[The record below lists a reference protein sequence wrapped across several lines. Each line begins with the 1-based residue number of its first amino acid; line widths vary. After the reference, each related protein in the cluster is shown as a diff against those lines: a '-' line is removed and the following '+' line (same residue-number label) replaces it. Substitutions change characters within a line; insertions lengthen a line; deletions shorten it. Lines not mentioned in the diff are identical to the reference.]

1 MKVLWFS
8 NTPCNASEY
17 FGTGL
22 VGGGWLMS
30 LDKNLQ
36 HKVDLHIAFYSNRR
50 NKPFKYGGSTY
61 YPISRG
67 NWRFKALLGVF
78 WKQVIDK
85 QDLSKYLE
93 IIEKVKPDVIHIHG
107 TENAFGCIIP
117 HISVPVVVSIQG
129 CMTVYHHKFLT
140 GFTKGD
146 LRVSTF
152 YRGKGPKQFVRNKS
166 FGRSYREFEKLKE
179 REQDNFKNTGFI
191 IGRTSWDKRVTSVLA
206 PKGKYF
212 HADELL
218 RDAFYL
224 KAWMGSNSK
233 RLVLHTTTSS
243 STYKGFE
250 TLCEALFI
258 LNSNTRLHITWQVAG
273 LSADD
278 SIVKVTKKKLKKK
291 FPSTGLKFLGKLD
304 ENRLVSSMCNADVYV
319 LPSHIEN
326 SPNSLCEAMILG
338 MPCIATYAGGTPSLL
353 ENGIEGILVQDGDP
367 WVMAGAI
374 IELYSNPEVARQF
387 GMRARER
394 ALKRHDHGHIVDTY
408 IRIYSDIILIYKDLH
423 VSGTSIIARGS

>member
-8 NTPCNASEY
+8 NSPCNASEY
-17 FGTGL
+17 LGTGPI
-22 VGGGWLMS
+22 GGGWLMS
-30 LDKNLQ
+30 LDKHLQ
-36 HKVDLHIAFYSNRR
+36 HKVDLHIAFYFTRE

-61 YPISRG
+61 YSLSKG
-67 NWRFKALLGVF
+67 NWRLKALLGVF
-78 WKQVIDK
+78 WKQIIK
-85 QDLSKYLE
+85 EQDLSKYLE
-93 IIEKVKPDVIHIHG
+93 IIEEVKPDIIHIHG

-129 CMTVYHHKFLT
+129 CMTVYYHKFLS

-146 LRVSTF
+146 LRISTF
-152 YRGKGPKQFVRNKS
+152 YRGKGLRQFVRNKS
-166 FGRSYREFEKLKE
+166 FGRAYREFEKLKD
-179 REQDNFKNTGFI
+179 REQHNLKETSYI
-191 IGRTSWDKRVTSVLA
+191 IGRTSWDKRVISILA
-206 PKGKYF
+206 PRGKYY

-218 RDAFYL
+218 RDTFYL
-224 KAWMGSNSK
+224 KAWVGSNSK

-258 LNSNTRLHITWQVAG
+258 LNSYTRLDITWQVAG
-273 LSADD
+273 LSPYD

-291 FPSTGLKFLGKLD
+291 FPSTGLEFLGKLD
-304 ENRLVSSMCNADVYV
+304 ENRLVSSMCSADIYV

-338 MPCIATYAGGTPSLL
+338 MPCIATYVGGTPSLL

-374 IELYSNPEVARQF
+374 LELYFNPEVAKQF

-394 ALKRHDHGHIVDTY
+394 ALRRHDHDHIVDTY
-408 IRIYSDIILIYKDLH
+408 IRIYNDIIMINKE
-423 VSGTSIIARGS
+423 